1 MNKTKLILSFVLS
14 LIILTSCFMIGTAAT
29 EGEHVHS
36 YTIQSEK
43 APTCTSSGEIVYVC
57 ECGDTYTEY
66 TEPLGHKMTHVE
78 AVEPTCE
85 KAGSREHWHCET
97 CGLDFADEN
106 GDYTIDK
113 DDIKLDKLSHMITQ
127 YSKNKKATCF
137 EDGSVA
143 GTKCALCG
151 KVFKAPEIIKKK
163 TFGGIQVKKFTK
175 GFVVSWTRDKTATGS
190 EVVYS
195 AKKTFSSAKK
205 IRVKNSKNYL
215 KIKKL
220 KSKKTYYV
228 KVRAY
233 KKSGK
238 KTLYSNWTKTKSVKT
253 K

>member
-1 MNKTKLILSFVLS
+1 MKKTKLILSFLLS

-97 CGLDFADEN
+97 CGLDFAD
-106 GDYTIDK
+106 
-113 DDIKLDKLSHMITQ
+113 
-127 YSKNKKATCF
+127 CF

-163 TFGGIQVKKFTK
+163 TFGGIKVKKFTK

-205 IRVKNSKNYL
+205 IRGKNSKNYL